1 MQTFTLLPERWWVVR
16 VFGRNP
22 LVRLSDRVGVLLVLL
37 AFVVSIIAAP
47 VAGGVGTAVYDAHSR
62 RYAEQAQ
69 TRHPV
74 TATVLE
80 DSTVILD
87 NVTYTV
93 SARWRADATE
103 HTGSFS
109 WPHFVKAGD
118 LIDIWV
124 DTDSRPVN
132 APAPASH
139 AGVDAVMAGITIW
152 LSVVAA
158 AAALTALVRWR
169 LNRLHSADWDRELC
183 SLEERRST

>member
-1 MQTFTLLPERWWVVR
+1 M
-16 VFGRNP
+16 
-22 LVRLSDRVGVLLVLL
+22 
-37 AFVVSIIAAP
+37 
-47 VAGGVGTAVYDAHSR
+47 
-62 RYAEQAQ
+62 
-69 TRHPV
+69 
-74 TATVLE
+74 
-80 DSTVILD
+80 ILD
-87 NVTYTV
+87 TVTYTV

-124 DTDSRPVN
+124 DTDGSPVS

-139 AGVDAVMAGITIW
+139 AGVDGVMAGITIW

-169 LNRLHSADWDRELC
+169 LNRLHSADWDRELW